1 MTAAEPQSPLEN
13 ALAHATGSDESRL
26 GFLDLFMRSRITV
39 VLDRPWDGR
48 SLPSLEMRLL
58 FVTDGS
64 NHEQPMLA
72 LFTNEI
78 LANEYIAGVERF
90 KHPVE
95 VDAAWAM
102 LGVFDGAG
110 AVINPNSSPN
120 FRISPKAATVLR
132 EAVQAQQTRPGASP
146 AMPDPIQ

>member
-1 MTAAEPQSPLEN
+1 MSATEPQNPLED
-13 ALAHATGSDESRL
+13 ALANATGSDESRL
-26 GFLDLFMRSRITV
+26 AFLDLFMRSRITV

-72 LFTNEI
+72 LFTNET
-78 LANEYIAGVERF
+78 LANAVIADVEQF

-102 LGVFDGAG
+102 LGVFESAG
-110 AVINPNSSPN
+110 AVINPNSTPN
-120 FRISPKAATVLR
+120 FRISPEVATVLR
-132 EAVQAQQTRPGASP
+132 EAVQARQSSTWAPP
-146 AMPDPIQ
+146 TIPDPIQ